1 MNPIGANAW
10 IWVSPPTDERLAWL
24 APRVAELGFDQI
36 ELPVETIGDWDPVR
50 TADLLAGLGLRASV
64 CCAMGPGRD
73 LTTGD
78 RETTR
83 DTQDYLRTCVDAVA
97 TLGGDI
103 VCGPI
108 YAPVGRTWLMEPDE
122 RATIVARIVAGLA
135 PVAEYAG
142 ERGVR
147 LAVEPINRFE
157 TSVLNTVEQT
167 LDVIS
172 GVNSNSCGILLD
184 TFHMNIEEKHP
195 AEAIRL
201 AGKHLVHLHAC
212 GSDRGAPGADH
223 TPWGDIRASL
233 AEIAYAGSVVIE
245 SFTSENVTIATAA
258 SIWRPLAASQDA
270 IAIDGLAFSRG
281 LFGHDTPEAGGVG

>member
-1 MNPIGANAW
+1 MNAIGANAW

-24 APRVAELGFDQI
+24 APHVAALGFDQI
-36 ELPVETIGDWDPVR
+36 EIPVENPGDWDPAL

-78 RETTR
+78 AETTR
-83 DTQDYLRTCVDAVA
+83 ATQDYLRTCIDAVA
-97 TLGGDI
+97 TLGGET

-108 YAPVGRTWLMEPDE
+108 YAPVGRTWLMESEE
-122 RATIVARIVAGLA
+122 RSTVVARIVAGLT

-157 TSVLNTVEQT
+157 TSVLNTLEQT
-167 LDVIS
+167 IEVVS
-172 GVNSNSCGILLD
+172 GVNSAACGVLLD

-195 AEAIRL
+195 AEAIR
-201 AGKHLVHLHAC
+201 AASEHLVHLHAC

-223 TPWGDIRASL
+223 TCWDDIRAAL
-233 AEIAYAGSVVIE
+233 AEIGYTGSVVIE

-270 IAIDGLAFSRG
+270 IAVEGLAFLRG
-281 LFGHDTPEAGGVG
+281 LLAPYG